1 MAKTEIIYLTGKGKW
16 CQRLF
21 IPDDKFVPPAWK
33 FDFYPDEKSLETVMA
48 MKKPGE
54 GYKPLMN
61 HIKQDEDGKYLA
73 IKRVTYID
81 TKKGRSPLTPPVVL
95 KADGSPWDGTAIG
108 NGSDLTVKIE
118 KRTYPTPDKKTGIAI
133 RLVGVRVDN
142 LVPFERGDFPADMQE
157 QVDGLPEQPK
167 PLW

>member
-1 MAKTEIIYLTGKGKW
+1 MAKSEIIYLVGKGKW

-21 IPDDKFVPPAWK
+21 IPDEKFAPSAWK
-33 FDFYPDEKSLETVMA
+33 FDFYPDKDSLDVLMQ
-48 MKKPGE
+48 MKNPGE
-54 GYKPLMN
+54 GYQGLKN
-61 HIKQDEDGKYLA
+61 HFKKDEDGTYLS
-73 IKRVTYID
+73 IKRNTYID

-95 KADGSPWDGTAIG
+95 KADGSPWDGSAVG

-118 KRTYPTPDKKTGIAI
+118 KRTYQTPDKKMGVAI

-142 LVPFERGDFPADMQE
+142 LVPFEREDFPKDMQE